1 MTGCHP
7 RRPRLTLSA
16 RCSVKAEAQQ
26 EATDALERRLQ
37 DQEAALAELSKER
50 DGGVEAISDLTQRI
64 GSLQESFSRALSV
77 TAGAVGMLESEMA
90 RRKVEARRLEMERT
104 SAKLDR
110 ERLQDL
116 LVTLQAE
123 VTEVVG
129 AARVFLREEEEEFTR
144 ERLRSDRERERE
156 ASMAR
161 EASASRTLF
170 SSNTTQLREMLR
182 ALRDASGRHMD
193 RKRSSKIQ
201 KKGGKTKGQ
210 GRNSHLARESNSM
223 LPGHEHMWGELS
235 SGLRQ
240 ARVGG
245 AAAVFGGGKI
255 LFAGGT
261 DGVKV
266 RADCEVFDCVS
277 LSWQRASPML
287 TPRVSHQLVE
297 VATSTPL
304 HSTDRGHHLCVADS
318 HSPGLP

>member
-1 MTGCHP
+1 MTGYHP

-26 EATDALERRLQ
+26 EATDALECRLQ
-37 DQEAALAELSKER
+37 DQAVALAELSRER
-50 DGGVEAISDLTQRI
+50 DGGVEAINDLTQRI

-77 TAGAVGMLESEMA
+77 TAGAIGMLETEMA
-90 RRKVEARRLEMERT
+90 RRKAEVRRLEMERT
-104 SAKLDR
+104 SAKMDR

-116 LVTLQAE
+116 LVTLQSE
-123 VTEVVG
+123 VTEAVG
-129 AARVFLREEEEEFTR
+129 AARVFLQEQEEEFR
-144 ERLRSDRERERE
+144 RGRLRSDREMEIE
-156 ASMAR
+156 TSLAR
-161 EASASRTLF
+161 EASVSRTLF
-170 SSNTTQLREMLR
+170 SSNTTQLRETLR
-182 ALRDASGRHMD
+182 ALRDASGRHVD

-210 GRNSHLARESNSM
+210 GRNSHLAMESNSM
-223 LPGHEHMWGELS
+223 LRGHEHMWGELS

-266 RADCEVFDCVS
+266 RADCEVFDCGS

-304 HSTDRGHHLCVADS
+304 HSPDRGHQLCVADS
-318 HSPGLP
+318 CSP